1 MFTPVLLSVTM
12 LVALAPIVEAGALE
26 IKCDKAADAI
36 KVTVEG
42 GKTILSVT
50 SKSGIG
56 GATIERK
63 AEQWPKELVLRLH
76 LRGLEAF
83 AITSGSLRLTT
94 SVRSH
99 DGTVN
104 RLQVRKDNGELPVD
118 KASPYWM
125 DIQAFDAQG
134 KPIKGLPKEG
144 GWFEMT
150 VPKGL
155 LGDGAKAITLGWID
169 FYRH

>member
-1 MFTPVLLSVTM
+1 VR
-12 LVALAPIVEAGALE
+12 AGAPPAQAFE
-26 IKCDKAADAI
+26 IKCDKEADAI

-42 GKTILSVT
+42 GRTILSAI

-56 GATIERK
+56 GATIGRK

-76 LRGLEAF
+76 LGGLEAF
-83 AITSGSLRLTT
+83 AITSGDLRLTT

-99 DGTVN
+99 DGTVK
-104 RLQVRKDNGELPVD
+104 RLQLWKDNEEAPPLN
-118 KASPYWM
+118 KTSPYWM

-155 LGDGAKAITLGWID
+155 LGDAAKAITLGWID
-169 FYRH
+169 FYR